1 MTLDELA
8 RAIAEVRGR
17 TQAPFGVNL
26 RTDVADVHERIE
38 LMIETG
44 ARVASFAQA
53 PNAALVARCKEAGLF
68 VMPTV
73 GARRHAEKVAEWG
86 VDAVIAQGAEGGG
99 HTGSVPTTLLLPQV
113 VEAVGDRVLVI
124 GAGGFFSGRGLVAA
138 LAYGA
143 AGVAMGT
150 RFLLSAESRVPDAV
164 KDLYLETPVTGTVV
178 TTKVDGAPQRVV
190 RTELVGRLD
199 SQSWLR
205 ALPRALRNAYRF
217 RQETGATVASL
228 LREGRAM
235 KEGNELTWTA
245 GRHGGQRARHDE
257 GGARRGAHR
266 RGRAAHR
273 SSRGSAELAPE
284 CGGHRRRHHDR
295 SRRRAPRLV
304 RSVRLD
310 AVAACGRVALRHP
323 TQQIRHPLVRHAE
336 EMSDAR
342 NALPLGAQG
351 HDQGP
356 AQVTAGLG
364 LPAQDGAHEL
374 DGPRLVLVPEDRLP
388 LSPVLPG
395 EADLGDALREEP
407 LTLGV
412 FSQHG
417 FQLVECVEHV
427 VRPGPAPVVTLV
439 RH

>member
-1 MTLDELA
+1 VRFPLVQTGMGWVAGPRLVAATAEAGGLGILASATMTLDELA

-17 TQAPFGVNL
+17 TRAPFGVNL
-26 RTDVADVHERIE
+26 RTDAADVHERIE

-44 ARVASFAQA
+44 ARMASFAQA
-53 PNAALVARCKEAGLF
+53 PNPALVARCKEAGLF

-124 GAGGFFSGRGLVAA
+124 GAGGYFSGRGLVAA

-150 RFLLSAESRVPDAV
+150 RFLLSAESRVPGAV

-205 ALPRALRNAYRF
+205 ALPRALRSAYRF
-217 RQETGATVASL
+217 RRETGATVASL

-235 KEGNELTWTA
+235 KEGNEMTWTQVVMA
-245 GRHGGQRARHDE
+245 ANAPVMTKAALVEGRIDVGVLPTGQVVGVLNSLPSVADIID
-257 GGARRGAHR
+257 GIM
-266 RGRAAHR
+266 
-273 SSRGSAELAPE
+273 AEA
-284 CGGHRRRHHDR
+284 
-295 SRRRAPRLV
+295 
-304 RSVRLD
+304 D
-310 AVAACGRVALRHP
+310 AVLRGWCG
-323 TQQIRHPLVRHAE
+323 T
-336 EMSDAR
+336 S
-342 NALPLGAQG
+342 G
-351 HDQGP
+351 
-356 AQVTAGLG
+356 
-364 LPAQDGAHEL
+364 
-374 DGPRLVLVPEDRLP
+374 
-388 LSPVLPG
+388 
-395 EADLGDALREEP
+395 
-407 LTLGV
+407 
-412 FSQHG
+412 
-417 FQLVECVEHV
+417 
-427 VRPGPAPVVTLV
+427 
-439 RH
+439 